1 MDTAEILS
9 KLISLMKKLCFKEG
23 LDYSKI
29 TMESNLV
36 TELGLD
42 SIQIIM
48 MAIGIE
54 KEFDVI
60 IQNIDFSIFKQVG
73 DVVKYIEEKINE
85 VI

>member
-60 IQNIDFSIFKQVG
+60 IQNVDFSIFKQVG
-73 DVVKYIEEKINE
+73 DVVKYIEEKLNE